1 MPRQHS
7 LGETYGAVME
17 FMIEQQISARDTTV
31 SCMQISITVLLI
43 HTHLL
48 HIFSIRTSL
57 ERRIAQLQLGA
68 PAKKRKSQYIL
79 VDEALDRLR
88 DISTSLLA
96 FQVLDGSCSTW
107 MLWLISCMT
116 LNIDVNRIYAKKL
129 NSYSTCG
136 KASKL

>member
-1 MPRQHS
+1 
-7 LGETYGAVME
+7 ME
-17 FMIEQQISARDTTV
+17 FMTEQQISARDTTV

-68 PAKKRKSQYIL
+68 PAKKRKSKYIL

-88 DISTSLLA
+88 DQYFTAGIPSVGR
-96 FQVLDGSCSTW
+96 VLQYMD
-107 MLWLISCMT
+107 
-116 LNIDVNRIYAKKL
+116 A
-129 NSYSTCG
+129 
-136 KASKL
+136 ASRQFV